1 MIHTPLC
8 PSVLVMA
15 LLKAFFN
22 SKCPYLL
29 REVLDQPQVT
39 VLPLQLWRAG

>member
-1 MIHTPLC
+1 MIHTSLC

-15 LLKAFFN
+15 LFKTFYN
-22 SKCPYLL
+22 SKCPCLL
-29 REVLDQPQVT
+29 RESLDQPQVT